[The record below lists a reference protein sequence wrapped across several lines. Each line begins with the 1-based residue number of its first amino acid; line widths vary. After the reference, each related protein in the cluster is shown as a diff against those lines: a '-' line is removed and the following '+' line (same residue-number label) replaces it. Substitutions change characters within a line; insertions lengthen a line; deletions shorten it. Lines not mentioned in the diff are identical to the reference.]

1 MEEKDLLLFKERLE
15 GMKNEINSD
24 VEQTL
29 NEMTS
34 QTGNIPDPNDRASVE
49 SDRSFELR
57 IRGRE
62 RKLMDKIEE
71 ALARIEDGSYG
82 ICAGCGED
90 IAVKRL
96 EARPV
101 AKYCIDCKNPSG
113 TTRKRTRSIG
123 DTMPELR
130 KDPILGRWI
139 IIAQERGKRPTDFLI
154 EEYKVKGGFLPALS
168 WKRKDDSGR
177 SPGLWP

>member
-1 MEEKDLLLFKERLE
+1 MEEKDLLRFKERLE
-15 GMKNEINSD
+15 DMKAEINSD

-34 QTGNIPDPNDRASVE
+34 QNGNIPDPNDRATVE

-62 RKLMDKIEE
+62 RKLMEKIED
-71 ALARIEDGSYG
+71 ALGRIDDGSYG
-82 ICAGCGED
+82 ICSGCGED

-101 AKYCIDCKNPSG
+101 AKFCIECK
-113 TTRKRTRSIG
+113 TRQEQREK
-123 DTMPELR
+123 EQ
-130 KDPILGRWI
+130 GR
-139 IIAQERGKRPTDFLI
+139 
-154 EEYKVKGGFLPALS
+154 
-168 WKRKDDSGR
+168 
-177 SPGLWP
+177 